1 MPRTRFFLVLALLV
15 AGAALATRGT
25 PDPVVSLESLTQLWS
40 DTLRDTDQIGMKVT
54 RVSDAEEMRIG
65 AALARGVSDFGPED
79 PAAQSYVD
87 AVGQIVARHVSRHGI
102 HYQFHVVNS
111 AAINAF
117 ALPGGQI
124 FVTSGMLNFIQSE
137 AELAAIL
144 GHEISHVDLRHCIE
158 RYQYE
163 AKLKK
168 AGMPEVGQIVEIA
181 HHLATFS
188 FAQFQESD
196 ADAQGERMSIESGYD
211 PTAAAALFRRM
222 QAHLG
227 ERFQTPATTPT
238 GEVAQSVGDGLASFF
253 RSHPPSEERA
263 RDLDAIVARQRS
275 SLEGK
280 SFYVGRQNLAERV
293 PRSLLDNPA
302 EYHAMR

>member
-1 MPRTRFFLVLALLV
+1 MPRTRLFLVLAVLV
-15 AGAALATRGT
+15 AGAALATRGAS
-25 PDPVVSLESLTQLWS
+25 DPVVSLESLTELWS

-65 AALARGVSDFGPED
+65 AELARGAADFGPED
-79 PAAQSYVD
+79 PGAQVYVS
-87 AVGQIVARHVSRHGI
+87 AVGQIVAQHVSRRGI

-111 AAINAF
+111 QEINAF

-158 RYQYE
+158 RYQYQ

-181 HHLATFS
+181 HYLATFS
-188 FAQFQESD
+188 FAQYQESD
-196 ADAQGERMSIESGYD
+196 ADAQGERMSVESGYD
-211 PTAAAALFRRM
+211 PTAAATLFRRM

-227 ERFQTPATTPT
+227 ERSRTAATTPA
-238 GEVAQSVGDGLASFF
+238 GEVAQSAGDALGSFF
-253 RSHPPSEERA
+253 RTHPRSEERA
-263 RDLDAIVARQRS
+263 RDLDAIVARERP
-275 SLEGK
+275 SLKGK
-280 SFYVGRQNLAERV
+280 SFYVGRQNSAERV
-293 PRSLLDNPA
+293 PRSEREYPA
-302 EYHAMR
+302 EEHKFQ

>member
-1 MPRTRFFLVLALLV
+1 MPRTRLFVVLTLLI

-25 PDPVVSLESLTQLWS
+25 PDPVVSLESLTELWS

-65 AALARGVSDFGPED
+65 AELARGVADFGPED
-79 PAAQSYVD
+79 PVAQKYVD
-87 AVGQIVARHVSRHGI
+87 AVGQIVAQHVNRHGI

-124 FVTSGMLNFIQSE
+124 FVTSGMLTFIQSE

-163 AKLKK
+163 AKLRKV
-168 AGMPEVGQIVEIA
+168 GMLGVGQIVEIA

-188 FAQFQESD
+188 FAQYQESD

-227 ERFQTPATTPT
+227 ERSQTPAATPT
-238 GEVAQSVGDGLASFF
+238 GEMTQSIGDALASFF
-253 RSHPPSEERA
+253 RTHPRSEERA
-263 RDLDAIVARQRS
+263 RDLDTIVARQRS
-275 SLEGK
+275 NLRGMA
-280 SFYVGRQNLAERV
+280 FYVGRRNLAERV
-293 PRSLLDNPA
+293 PRSTR
-302 EYHAMR
+302 EYPGDFLTIR

>member
-1 MPRTRFFLVLALLV
+1 MPRTRFFVVLTLLI
-15 AGAALATRGT
+15 AGAALATRGSS
-25 PDPVVSLESLTQLWS
+25 DPVVSLESLTALWS

-65 AALARGVSDFGPED
+65 AELSRGVADFGPED
-79 PAAQSYVD
+79 PAAQNYVN
-87 AVGQIVARHVSRHGI
+87 AVGQIVVPHVSRRGI
-102 HYQFHVVNS
+102 RYQFHVVDT

-117 ALPGGQI
+117 SLPGGQI
-124 FVTSGMLNFIQSE
+124 FITTGMLNFIQSE

-158 RYQYE
+158 RFQYE

-168 AGMPEVGQIVEIA
+168 AGMPEAGQVVELA

-188 FAQFQESD
+188 FAQYQESD

-211 PTAAAALFRRM
+211 PTAAATLFRRM

-227 ERFQTPATTPT
+227 ERSLTPATTPA
-238 GEVAQSVGDGLASFF
+238 GEVTQSVGDALVSFF
-253 RSHPPSEERA
+253 RTHPRSEERA
-263 RDLDAIVARQRS
+263 RDLDAIIARQRS
-275 SLEGK
+275 NLRGK
-280 SFYVGRQNLAERV
+280 SFYVGRRNLIEREARPV
-293 PRSLLDNPA
+293 REYPGEYRRLL
-302 EYHAMR
+302 

>member
-1 MPRTRFFLVLALLV
+1 MPRTRFFLVLGSLV

-25 PDPVVSLESLTQLWS
+25 PDPVVSFESLTELWS
-40 DTLRDTDQIGMKVT
+40 DTLRDTDQIGMRVT

-65 AALARGVSDFGPED
+65 AELARGSVAFGAED
-79 PAAQSYVD
+79 AAAQAYVD
-87 AVGQIVARHVSRHGI
+87 AVGQIVAQHVSRRGI
-102 HYQFHVVNS
+102 VYRFHVVDS
-111 AAINAF
+111 AAINSF

-168 AGMPEVGQIVEIA
+168 AGMPEAAQMVETA
-181 HHLATFS
+181 HLLATFS
-188 FAQFQESD
+188 FARYLESD
-196 ADAQGERMSIESGYD
+196 ADAQGERMTIESGYD
-211 PTAAAALFRRM
+211 PAAAAALFRRM

-227 ERFQTPATTPT
+227 ERVRTAATTPG
-238 GEVAQSVGDGLASFF
+238 GEVAQSLGEALVSFF
-253 RSHPPSEERA
+253 RTHPPSLERA
-263 RDLDAIVARQRS
+263 RELDAMVARQRS
-275 SLEGK
+275 SLRGR
-280 SFYVGRQNLAERV
+280 SFYIGRQNAAERV
-293 PRSLLDNPA
+293 AKSVREFPGETWVVP
-302 EYHAMR
+302 